1 MEKLCK
7 TQRIPVYPSARGKG
21 NSLAAQGKG
30 KRENRIF
37 PLVENQ
43 PFFPIFDQ
51 KNRFSTRKPL
61 WKRRAEGRKASPFS
75 KTAPHFPLFWGGE
88 RVFQKGSHT
97 FSTAFP
103 NGNQQAERRGS
114 LVRQGEIEFSP
125 VSTGSTSTTAILL
138 YIPSFLFRFAE
149 SERAWEGPKSFAAFF
164 QRAENAKAEISRPR
178 GGENALFLMNVL
190 KG

>member
-7 TQRIPVYPSARGKG
+7 THRIPVDPRARGKG

-43 PFFPIFDQ
+43 PFFPTFDQ
-51 KNRFSTRKPL
+51 KNRFSTRKTL

-75 KTAPHFPLFWGGE
+75 KTAPHFPIVWGGE
-88 RVFQKGSHT
+88 RVFQKVSPT

-103 NGNQQAERRGS
+103 KGNQQAERRGS

-149 SERAWEGPKSFAAFF
+149 SEREGRDRKALRHFPKERRVRKRKPLCR
-164 QRAENAKAEISRPR
+164 RAERTPY
-178 GGENALFLMNVL
+178 F
-190 KG
+190 

>member
-7 TQRIPVYPSARGKG
+7 TQQIPVDPSAREKG

-51 KNRFSTRKPL
+51 KNRFSIRKTL
-61 WKRRAEGRKASPFS
+61 WKRRTEGRKASKFS
-75 KTAPHFPLFWGGE
+75 KPASPFPLFRGGE
-88 RVFQKGSHT
+88 RVFQKVSPS

-103 NGNQQAERRGS
+103 KGNQQAERRGS

-125 VSTGSTSTTAILL
+125 VSTGPTSTTAILL

-149 SERAWEGPKSFAAFF
+149 SERAREGPKRVAAFS
-164 QRAENAKAEISRPR
+164 QRAESAKTQISRTQAERTPY
-178 GGENALFLMNVL
+178 F
-190 KG
+190 

>member
-7 TQRIPVYPSARGKG
+7 TQQISVDPRAREKE

-51 KNRFSTRKPL
+51 KNRFSTRKTL
-61 WKRRAEGRKASPFS
+61 WKRRAEGKKASPFS
-75 KTAPHFPLFWGGE
+75 KSAPHFPIVWEWE
-88 RVFQKGSHT
+88 RVFQKVSHT

-103 NGNQQAERRGS
+103 KGNQQAERQGS

-149 SERAWEGPKSFAAFF
+149 SERARKGPKSFAAFF
-164 QRAENAKAEISRPR
+164 GGAESAKTEISRPWAER
-178 GGENALFLMNVL
+178 TPYF
-190 KG
+190 

>member
-7 TQRIPVYPSARGKG
+7 THLIPVDPRAREKE

-51 KNRFSTRKPL
+51 KNRFSTRKTL

-75 KTAPHFPLFWGGE
+75 KTAPHFPIVWGGE
-88 RVFQKGSHT
+88 RVFQKVSPT

-103 NGNQQAERRGS
+103 KGNQQAERRGS

-149 SERAWEGPKSFAAFF
+149 SERAREGPKSFAAFS
-164 QRAENAKAEISRPR
+164 QRAESAKTETSLPT